1 MFQIL
6 YEKSYIFGVIGVIIL
21 ILVLCIHF
29 YVKKIVKDELYK
41 KSKRRKNKR
50 LPVQRQRP
58 VEEQKDLDSYVDPVG
73 FDDSD
78 NDNNEEVSN
87 NSDDNNNDDNNNE
100 SHQQRPR
107 NRYNSNDMMQR
118 DLIDA
123 S

>member
-6 YEKSYIFGVIGVIIL
+6 YEKSYIFGIIGVIIL

-29 YVKKIVKDELYK
+29 YVKKVVRDELHK

-50 LPVQRQRP
+50 VPIQRQRR

-73 FDDSD
+73 FDD
-78 NDNNEEVSN
+78 NDNNEEISN
-87 NSDDNNNDDNNNE
+87 NSDDNNNDDVSEE